1 MLIYEKM
8 VMTISIKT
16 AVWCKILA
24 SRFQPELILKV
35 SYTFL

>member
-8 VMTISIKT
+8 AMKIYIKT

-35 SYTFL
+35 SSTLL